1 MQSFTMTEAA
11 ERLARAVEKA
21 SPEDLE
27 VFHDEMFPY
36 QPVPSPGPGGEALY
50 GTSGMSSNRAA
61 AVNLWRVFFPQ
72 DRNIW
77 YDEEEHVIN
86 VNGEPLRYLE

>member
-1 MQSFTMTEAA
+1 MPTFTMAEAT

-27 VFHDEMFPY
+27 VFHDEIFPEH
-36 QPVPSPGPGGEALY
+36 PIPSPVRAEDLVRYIRDEFAPEEAVDFWHV
-50 GTSGMSSNRAA
+50 A
-61 AVNLWRVFFPQ
+61 FPQ

-77 YDEEEHVIN
+77 YDEEEKVIH

>member
-1 MQSFTMTEAA
+1 MPTLSMDEAT

-21 SPEDLE
+21 SPDQLKVFYDDL
-27 VFHDEMFPY
+27 FPY
-36 QPVPSPGPGGEALY
+36 QPIPSPLRAEEIVRYIRAELDPSEA
-50 GTSGMSSNRAA
+50 
-61 AVNLWRVFFPQ
+61 VDLWHVVFPQ

-77 YDEEEHVIN
+77 YDEEEEVIH